1 MKEDGIQ
8 SLIDYILSIML
19 VSVCVAGTVIVFVMI
34 PIMVIEWLDEHQSK
48 GD

>member
-1 MKEDGIQ
+1 MQ
-8 SLIDYILSIML
+8 SLIDYILSIMML
-19 VSVCVAGTVIVFVMI
+19 SVCVAGAVIVFVMI